1 MNYSKYNYKKEMIR
15 NVLMMGLI
23 LFIAIFF
30 TYNIYYKFNDKN
42 NVDFSSASLDINF
55 HEENGEELD
64 ITKITPVT
72 DSVGLSSP
80 GHTITITNNLTE
92 PVDYK
97 IKLVDNEKKLQE
109 LDSEMKPIPKDE
121 IRVSIKKSGVQTEV
135 YTLTELEDNVL
146 LETTASPLEET
157 RYTIRIWVTN
167 ESSLPIGSSNYYHG
181 LIQIEENN
189 KTAKK

>member
-1 MNYSKYNYKKEMIR
+1 MIR